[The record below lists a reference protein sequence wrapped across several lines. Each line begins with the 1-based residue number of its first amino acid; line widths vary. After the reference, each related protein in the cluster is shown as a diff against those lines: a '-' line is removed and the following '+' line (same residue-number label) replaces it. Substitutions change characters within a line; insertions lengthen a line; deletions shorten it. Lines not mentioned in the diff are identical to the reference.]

1 MNKIYI
7 VRYGN
12 GSNEPESYIFG
23 LYPTEQLAENRIDVM
38 TNEGFDPDEIWIDM
52 VEVGT
57 QGADCFLSNR

>member
-1 MNKIYI
+1 MTKIYI
-7 VRYGN
+7 VRYGT
-12 GSNEPESYIFG
+12 GSYEPESYIFG
-23 LYPTEQLAENRIDVM
+23 LYPTEELAKDRIGVM